1 MAQIRYITI
10 SSDLYDGQ
18 VCFARFL
25 DANGNTTDLGQ
36 QLLSFEFSTD
46 SDYGTCFVYVPSVDN
61 TFVVQILDSVCPT
74 PTPTVTPTNTP
85 TPTITPTTTATPTPT
100 PDNNFL
106 LQENLFYLLQEDSNK
121 IIIT

>member
-10 SSDLYDGQ
+10 SSDLYDGR

-25 DANGNTTDLGQ
+25 DADGNTTDLGQ
-36 QLLSFEFSTD
+36 QVLSFEFSTD

-85 TPTITPTTTATPTPT
+85 TPTPTPPNT
-100 PDNNFL
+100 NFL
-106 LQENLFYLLQEDSNK
+106 LQEDYSLILQQDGAA
-121 IIIT
+121 IIIQFP